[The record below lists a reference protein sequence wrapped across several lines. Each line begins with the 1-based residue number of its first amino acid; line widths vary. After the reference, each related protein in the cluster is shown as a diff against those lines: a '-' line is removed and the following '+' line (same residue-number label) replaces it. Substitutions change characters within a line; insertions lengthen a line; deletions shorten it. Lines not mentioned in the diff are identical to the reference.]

1 MALTEEDKL
10 KQIKKKMKELTEQQ
24 QEIVD
29 RAYEILAQDEFT
41 AKLTIGA
48 PVPPKRP

>member
-1 MALTEEDKL
+1 M
-10 KQIKKKMKELTEQQ
+10 IKLTEQE

-29 RAYEILAQDEFT
+29 KAYEILSQSEVT
-41 AKLTIGA
+41 SKLTIGA

>member
-1 MALTEEDKL
+1 MTK
-10 KQIKKKMKELTEQQ
+10 LTEQE
-24 QEIVD
+24 QELVD
-29 RAYEILAQDEFT
+29 RAYEILAQSEVT

>member
-1 MALTEEDKL
+1 
-10 KQIKKKMKELTEQQ
+10 MKELTEQE

-29 RAYEILAQDEFT
+29 RAYEVLSQNEVT

-48 PVPPKRP
+48 PVPPKKP

>member
-1 MALTEEDKL
+1 M
-10 KQIKKKMKELTEQQ
+10 IKLTEQE

-29 RAYEILAQDEFT
+29 KAYEILAQNEVT

-48 PVPPKRP
+48 PVPPKKP

>member
-1 MALTEEDKL
+1 M
-10 KQIKKKMKELTEQQ
+10 IKLTEQE
-24 QEIVD
+24 QELVD
-29 RAYEILAQDEFT
+29 KAYAILAQSEVT